1 MSSLEYAD
9 LIIEALS
16 ETYHDEP
23 KIQIR
28 TLYELTI
35 YTGDESF
42 RRRSK
47 DLCEEYELCPAC
59 LNPLKLVQWREDRG
73 DGMFELMSEYQCP
86 YCERKSNNTV
96 E

>member
-9 LIIEALS
+9 CIIEGLS
-16 ETYHDEP
+16 ERFHKDP
-23 KIQIR
+23 KTQIR

-42 RRRSK
+42 RRRAQ
-47 DLCEEYELCPAC
+47 DLCERYELCPTC
-59 LNPLKLVQWREDRG
+59 LNQLKLVQWREDRG

-86 YCERKSNNTV
+86 HCERQNNNTI

>member
-28 TLYELTI
+28 ILYELTM

-42 RRRSK
+42 RRQAM
-47 DLCEEYELCPAC
+47 DLCKIYELCPAC

-73 DGMFELMSEYQCP
+73 DGMFELMSEYRCP
-86 YCERKSNNTV
+86 HCRKETY
-96 E
+96 EGTD

>member
-9 LIIEALS
+9 FIIEALS
-16 ETYHDEP
+16 ESYYSEP
-23 KIQIR
+23 KTQIR
-28 TLYELTI
+28 ILYELTM

-42 RRRSK
+42 RRQAK
-47 DLCEEYELCPAC
+47 DLCEIYKLCPAC
-59 LNPLKLVQWREDRG
+59 LNQLEFVQWREDRG

-86 YCERKSNNTV
+86 HCNRQNNNTV

>member
-9 LIIEALS
+9 CIIEALG
-16 ETYHDEP
+16 EHFCKDP
-23 KIQIR
+23 KTQIR
-28 TLYELTI
+28 ALYELTI

-42 RRRSK
+42 RRRAK

-73 DGMFELMSEYQCP
+73 DGMFELMSEYQCLH
-86 YCERKSNNTV
+86 CERKSNNTV